1 MRAQRQT
8 LSTLLFNAISDIAW
22 YIINHPQSPATGNY
36 VQQNNVR
43 VTFAPQRM
51 TWTTAEKVMDALET
65 VIIDDNWTWASH
77 VTISD
82 VILGLIGGVNIQ
94 YRNPGGPNPTS
105 SESGG
110 GSQFSPP
117 SGNSTFLANRPQNT
131 PLTDRPEIPHPFL
144 IPGSHISLVCT
155 RYGQALDPETVFALL
170 IAAQKS
176 VSRRLKQIGPLATVD
191 NLTPWKLNN
200 VMFEIRL
207 EPDGK
212 LRWSDLV
219 VALEGVVDFLIKF
232 QTFEFTFEIRWEGSR
247 SLGFGQL
254 RGKG

>member
-1 MRAQRQT
+1 TGDR
-8 LSTLLFNAISDIAW
+8 LPLPAIIDCLHLIRSDIAW

-51 TWTTAEKVMDALET
+51 TWTTAEK
-65 VIIDDNWTWASH
+65 
-77 VTISD
+77 
-82 VILGLIGGVNIQ
+82 
-94 YRNPGGPNPTS
+94 
-105 SESGG
+105 SGG

-191 NLTPWKLNN
+191 KLTPWKLNN

-219 VALEGVVDFLIKF
+219 VASEGVVDFLIKF